1 MTVAPT
7 SIQPRREHHRSRG
20 VLFAVVAF
28 VLGGL
33 AVALLYQSDV
43 LGGSSSSTS
52 GTEGSGVPATQ
63 TRAVAAFHNVELVGG
78 NNVVIHVGA
87 KQSVV
92 VKADDNLLGHVTT
105 TVKSETLVIGNTP
118 GGLTTKSPMSVV
130 VNVPTLSALTLAGGG
145 NIVVSGIDAER
156 LAVTLSGGGNV
167 TASGSARSLDATLSG
182 SGTAGFARLP
192 ANDVQAVLSGS
203 GTIHVTATKSLDASV
218 PGSGTI
224 IYAGNPQD
232 VTKSITG
239 SGAIIASQ

>member
-33 AVALLYQSDV
+33 AVALLYQFDV
-43 LGGSSSSTS
+43 LGGSSPTS
-52 GTEGSGVPATQ
+52 GTEGSGVPAAQ
-63 TRAVAAFHNVELVGG
+63 TRAVAAFHSVELVGG

-92 VKADDNLLGHVTT
+92 VKADDDLLGHVTT
-105 TVKSETLVIGNTP
+105 TVKSETLVIGNTL

-145 NIVVSGIDAER
+145 NIV
-156 LAVTLSGGGNV
+156 
-167 TASGSARSLDATLSG
+167 
-182 SGTAGFARLP
+182 
-192 ANDVQAVLSGS
+192 LSGS

-224 IYAGNPQD
+224 IYSGNPQD